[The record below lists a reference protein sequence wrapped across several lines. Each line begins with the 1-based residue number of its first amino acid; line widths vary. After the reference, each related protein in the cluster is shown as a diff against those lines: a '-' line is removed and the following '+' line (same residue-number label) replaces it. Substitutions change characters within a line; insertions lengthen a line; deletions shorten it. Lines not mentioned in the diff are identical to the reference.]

1 MGFTQEKIKDFYLLT
16 TDVENIF
23 INEYMPIAPGQYV
36 KVFLYGLLYS
46 QNHEELTAK
55 QFAHQLQMTEKEV
68 EEAWDYWESLGVIS
82 KKYIINTNEYDIEFK
97 QLRSM
102 MYGGGAQAANIAEK
116 PKAQDEKTP
125 LVDETI
131 RDLIHSVEQAIGRTM
146 SPKESKE
153 VASWIDEIG
162 ATVEV
167 IMAAVEYCLEKGKR
181 GINYMA
187 KVVLQWTKDGF
198 KTKEDADA
206 HIKSLEMRYG
216 NYKKILQ
223 TLGLNRAATEAERE
237 MIDSWFDEM
246 EFNLDRVMDACVKAS
261 FISSPNV
268 RYVNK
273 VLCNWYEEAKVDG
286 RNVNKKSTI
295 SNADLNKYY
304 EYLRKKAE
312 AEAEERKA
320 EIYEKIPRI
329 EELDEEI
336 LGLGMKLSRTMLS
349 GDKAEVQRIRKLM
362 ELLEEERAVLL
373 TENNYREDY
382 TDIKYACDKCKD
394 TGITEEG
401 GRCSCTVE
409 RMGEAE
415 LWQNSSSSKN

>member
-55 QFAHQLQMTEKEV
+55 QFAQQLQMTEKEV
-68 EEAWDYWESLGVIS
+68 EKAWDYWESLGVIS

-102 MYGGGAQAANIAEK
+102 MYGSGAQAANTAKNAKTQNEG
-116 PKAQDEKTP
+116 TP

-198 KTKEDADA
+198 KTREDADA

-246 EFNLDRVMDACVKAS
+246 EFNFDRVMDACVKAS

-273 VLCNWYEEAKVDG
+273 VLYNWYEEAKVDG

-295 SNADLNKYY
+295 SKADLNKYY

-312 AEAEERKA
+312 EEAEQRKA

-336 LGLGMKLSRTMLS
+336 IGLGMKLSRTMLS
-349 GDKAEVQRIRKLM
+349 GNKVEVQRIRKLM

>member
-1 MGFTQEKIKDFYLLT
+1 MGFIQEKIKDFYLLT

-55 QFAHQLQMTEKEV
+55 QFAQQLQMTEKEV
-68 EEAWDYWESLGVIS
+68 EKAWDYWESLGVIS

-102 MYGGGAQAANIAEK
+102 MYGSGAQAANTAKNAKTQNEG
-116 PKAQDEKTP
+116 TP

-198 KTKEDADA
+198 KTREDADA

-246 EFNLDRVMDACVKAS
+246 EFNFDRVMDACVKAS

-295 SNADLNKYY
+295 SKADLNKYY

-312 AEAEERKA
+312 EEAEQRKA

-336 LGLGMKLSRTMLS
+336 IGLGMKLSRTMLS
-349 GDKAEVQRIRKLM
+349 GNKVEVQRIRKLM

>member
-55 QFAHQLQMTEKEV
+55 QFAQQLQMTEKEV
-68 EEAWDYWESLGVIS
+68 QEAWDYWESLGVVS

-102 MYGGGAQAANIAEK
+102 MYGSGAKAANIAEK

-131 RDLIHSVEQAIGRTM
+131 RDLIHSVEHAIGRTM

-167 IMAAVEYCLEKGKR
+167 IMAAVEYCLERGKR

-223 TLGLNRAATEAERE
+223 TLGLNRAATEAERK

-246 EFNLDRVMDACVKAS
+246 EFNLDRVMDACARGS
-261 FISSPNV
+261 FAKDPNV

-273 VLCNWYEEAKVDG
+273 VLCNWYEEAKADG

-295 SNADLNKYY
+295 SKADLNKYY

-312 AEAEERKA
+312 TEAEERKA

-349 GDKAEVQRIRKLM
+349 GNKAEVQRIRKLM

>member
-55 QFAHQLQMTEKEV
+55 QFAQQLQMTEKEV
-68 EEAWDYWESLGVIS
+68 EKAWDYWESLGVIS

-97 QLRSM
+97 QLRSV
-102 MYGGGAQAANIAEK
+102 MYGSGAQAANTAKNAKTQNEG
-116 PKAQDEKTP
+116 TP

-198 KTKEDADA
+198 KTREDADA

-246 EFNLDRVMDACVKAS
+246 EFNFDRVMDACVKAS

-295 SNADLNKYY
+295 SKADLNKYY

-312 AEAEERKA
+312 AEAEQRKA

-336 LGLGMKLSRTMLS
+336 IGLGMKLSRTMLS
-349 GDKAEVQRIRKLM
+349 GNKVEVQRIRKLM

>member
-55 QFAHQLQMTEKEV
+55 QFAQQLQMTEKEV
-68 EEAWDYWESLGVIS
+68 EKAWDYWESLGVIS

-102 MYGGGAQAANIAEK
+102 MYGSGAHAANTAKNAKTHNEG
-116 PKAQDEKTP
+116 TP

-198 KTKEDADA
+198 KTREDADA

-246 EFNLDRVMDACVKAS
+246 EFNFDRVMDACVKAS

-295 SNADLNKYY
+295 SKADLNKYY

-312 AEAEERKA
+312 AEAEQRKA

-336 LGLGMKLSRTMLS
+336 IGLGMKLSRTMLS
-349 GDKAEVQRIRKLM
+349 GNKVEVQRIRKLM

>member
-55 QFAHQLQMTEKEV
+55 QFAQQLQMTEKEV
-68 EEAWDYWESLGVIS
+68 QEAWDYWESLGVVS

-102 MYGGGAQAANIAEK
+102 MYGSGAKAANIAEK

-198 KTKEDADA
+198 RTKEDADA

-246 EFNLDRVMDACVKAS
+246 EFNFDRVMDACVKAS

-286 RNVNKKSTI
+286 RNVNKKSTV
-295 SNADLNKYY
+295 SKADLNKYY

-312 AEAEERKA
+312 TEAEERKA